1 MFVLKIL
8 FKNAFRHK
16 LRTSLTVLG
25 ITIAVLA
32 FGLLRTVVGAWYAGV
47 EASSATR
54 LVTRNAV
61 SLVFFLPLSYREKI
75 RQVPGV
81 TEVGYSY
88 WFAGVYK
95 EEKNFFPNFATDAKS
110 ALDLYPEFIVPRNQ
124 EDAFLRDRRGAVV
137 GRKTAERFGWKIGD
151 IVTLKGTIFPGNW
164 EFVIRAIYRGA
175 QKSTDETQFFFHW
188 NYLNES
194 LKKTASYRADRVGW
208 FLVGVKSPDAAADVA
223 VAIDKMFLHRD
234 RHHHGGDGQHHGDDR
249 EGADRRVCDHEDAG
263 LRRMAYRGAHIRRVA
278 RDCGDRLRTRHRPH
292 LSGGRGLWRF
302 SQPVLPGLHRRQEHD
317 LHGYGGRADR
327 CDRLRRLPCMAGD
340 LPENRRRTQ
349 EDRLMAIPV
358 SYSFRNLWTRRLTTI
373 LTASGMALVVFVFA
387 SVMML
392 AEGLRQTLV
401 ETGSYDNVVVIRK
414 ASQSEMQSGI
424 DRASASIVET
434 EPEIA
439 IGTDGRPFLAK
450 ELVVIINL
458 PKRGSDKPSNI
469 TIRGIGEYSLALRP
483 QVKLVEGR
491 MPKSGASEIIAG
503 QSVAKRFRGAG
514 IGETIRFAMRDWTV
528 VGIFDAGRTGYS
540 SEIWGD
546 VDQLMQ
552 AFRRPAFSSVLF
564 KLRASSEFQKVK
576 ERIENDP
583 RLTLEA
589 KRETK
594 YYADQSEMM
603 AKFLRILGI
612 TLTIIF
618 SLGAVI
624 GATITMYAAVA
635 TRTAEIGT
643 LRSLGFQR
651 RNILAAFLLESMFL
665 GLSGGLLG
673 LFFASFMQLITISTV
688 NWQTFS
694 ELAFSFTLTR
704 GIIINSLLFS
714 VVMGLAGGV
723 LPAVRAS
730 RMNIVD
736 ALRTS

>member
-1 MFVLKIL
+1 
-8 FKNAFRHK
+8 
-16 LRTSLTVLG
+16 
-25 ITIAVLA
+25 
-32 FGLLRTVVGAWYAGV
+32 
-47 EASSATR
+47 
-54 LVTRNAV
+54 
-61 SLVFFLPLSYREKI
+61 
-75 RQVPGV
+75 
-81 TEVGYSY
+81 
-88 WFAGVYK
+88 
-95 EEKNFFPNFATDAKS
+95 
-110 ALDLYPEFIVPRNQ
+110 
-124 EDAFLRDRRGAVV
+124 
-137 GRKTAERFGWKIGD
+137 
-151 IVTLKGTIFPGNW
+151 
-164 EFVIRAIYRGA
+164 
-175 QKSTDETQFFFHW
+175 
-188 NYLNES
+188 
-194 LKKTASYRADRVGW
+194 
-208 FLVGVKSPDAAADVA
+208 
-223 VAIDKMFLHRD
+223 
-234 RHHHGGDGQHHGDDR
+234 
-249 EGADRRVCDHEDAG
+249 
-263 LRRMAYRGAHIRRVA
+263 
-278 RDCGDRLRTRHRPH
+278 
-292 LSGGRGLWRF
+292 
-302 SQPVLPGLHRRQEHD
+302 
-317 LHGYGGRADR
+317 
-327 CDRLRRLPCMAGD
+327 
-340 LPENRRRTQ
+340 
-349 EDRLMAIPV
+349 MAIPV

-424 DRASASIVET
+424 DRASVSIVET

-491 MPKSGASEIIAG
+491 MPRPGASEIIAG
-503 QSVAKRFRGAG
+503 RSVAKRFRGAG